1 MPAQQRL
8 TILKDVASGADI
20 LNRTNAGGFT
30 AIFTVGGTQ
39 RQAGV
44 LVRGLAGAETAAVEM
59 LATNQRDETDAQ
71 AGDWMPVLVDGVAVR
86 FTATDNLRSFLVPG
100 IYRLNCSAAAGQITA
115 GVYY

>member
-1 MPAQQRL
+1 MPAHNRL
-8 TILKDVASGADI
+8 TILRDVATQQE
-20 LNRTNAGGFT
+20 LENRTNAGGFT
-30 AIFTVGGTQ
+30 AVFTVGGTQ

-59 LATNQRDETDAQ
+59 LTTNDRDETDA
-71 AGDWMPVLVDGVAVR
+71 APTDWMPVQVDGVPVR

-100 IYRLNCSAAAGQITA
+100 IYRLNCAGSAGPITV